1 MSFFNY
7 LNKKCFLI
15 PQIFPMNWIILTA
28 IILAMLSFSTINFYF
43 FHMKEKKSQMMM
55 MKKTQKFI
63 FKF

>member
-1 MSFFNY
+1 M
-7 LNKKCFLI
+7 